1 MTKQVNFAKTS
12 GTFLAFSHGISS
24 TIYAMDSDTVIPANG
39 NTIRKA
45 GVNLRKFY
53 KVIDHETGS
62 SELVFADGHVDALS
76 FFGKNRTY
84 DENHIVECS
93 DVFVRN
99 GDNRYQFTKL
109 SELPDNSVFYRV
121 LEALGYA
128 CNTPIIKV
136 GNMANG
142 MVRCR
147 YLYDTIRPDS
157 FYKGS
162 TKATILPPEV
172 QECLKSGKV

>member
-1 MTKQVNFAKTS
+1 MTKRDSSTKTS
-12 GTFLAFSHGISS
+12 GTSPDSSCGISS
-24 TIYAMDSDTVIPANG
+24 TVYETSGYPLIRANG

-84 DENHIVECS
+84 DENHIIECS
-93 DVFVRN
+93 DVFVHN
-99 GDNRYQFTKL
+99 GDDRYQFTKL
-109 SELPDNSVFYRV
+109 SELPDNSVFYKV

-128 CNTPIIKV
+128 SNIPIIKV

-157 FYKGS
+157 FFKGS
-162 TKATILPPEV
+162 TKVAIIPPEV

>member
-1 MTKQVNFAKTS
+1 M
-12 GTFLAFSHGISS
+12 
-24 TIYAMDSDTVIPANG
+24 
-39 NTIRKA
+39 
-45 GVNLRKFY
+45 RKFY
-53 KVIDHETGS
+53 KVIDHEAGS

-76 FFGKNRTY
+76 FFSKHLTD
-84 DENHIVECS
+84 DEKYHTLECS

-109 SELPDNSVFYRV
+109 SELPDASVFYQA
-121 LEALGYA
+121 LDALGYSTK
-128 CNTPIIKV
+128 CPIVKV

-157 FYKGS
+157 FFRGS
-162 TKATILPPEV
+162 TRVSIIPVEE
-172 QECLKSGKV
+172 QRCLLSGTV